1 MLFCDEEGFPITEY
15 LPEDHEGR
23 EMYPGRTDP
32 MPDKGRAL
40 GRLEER
46 DGRKIE
52 KKKVGRGGLMGD
64 QGTQSCC

>member
-15 LPEDHEGR
+15 LPEGHEGH
-23 EMYPGRTDP
+23 ESYPGRTDP

-46 DGRKIE
+46 EGRKIE
-52 KKKVGRGGLMGD
+52 KKKAGQTPPADGAEK
-64 QGTQSCC
+64 SCC